1 MWSSLNLF
9 SNFYAHFWSHPF
21 EWDPSRKKFAANPKS
36 RKLLSYFISM
46 AIMGFVPLTCATL
59 LTAQSLGYIN
69 LDLLQVLV
77 TILTLLSVTITL
89 ATEWSLARNAADLEL
104 CSNYLTRLEAQ
115 IKSRKFK
122 TI

>member
-1 MWSSLNLF
+1 
-9 SNFYAHFWSHPF
+9 
-21 EWDPSRKKFAANPKS
+21 
-36 RKLLSYFISM
+36 
-46 AIMGFVPLTCATL
+46 MGFVPLTCATL